1 MTTLALVSYRAVRI
15 RQTDAGGWLILF
27 AAPATEIDDWAG
39 IPQKKEIGSGSKETT
54 ETTGFQREE
63 DKKRIKELGDF
74 YSNDSNIIQNP
85 LLCATRQTNQ
95 GIVRFEP
102 DAGVEH
108 SPFAETGVLII
119 QSEPLEEMSLLDLL
133 RRVKTDLERRVY
145 SLASQQPSDKLLVD
159 LKRRASTELSAL
171 DATTDSDTI
180 DEEADNSESSED
192 VPDSEESTGAVFS
205 DESHIFDFWEEVAA
219 RVKVLE
225 ELGSSFNKDEFI
237 GYSKDAMISFL
248 RPIVVVDGQHRL
260 RGAVESAK
268 SLSSKPPYSREIEQ
282 AILDGADPDSAQ
294 SEIEAKIARRLPVS
308 LLVTDDPAEHVFQFV
323 VVNQKATPIGKALLG
338 TIVSTSLSNEELTR
352 VSERLEK
359 AGIQLEES
367 RAVAYFTRNPHSPF
381 YQRVERG
388 LTSEN
393 KDLLQWN
400 VLLSLVR
407 IFQELKG
414 GRLFG
419 EKNDYADKWRRTLL
433 ARSEIVADWESKGFS
448 SPFDYWN
455 QFEGPWRDAFAAF
468 WSAVRDKLA
477 DVNDDGANNY
487 WGSPRTSNIFNKVSL
502 TILAAD
508 FFQYLCER
516 RLGIGS
522 VQAMPQLVDDWLDGV
537 NTSYFNRGWN
547 LEGVRKDAPARRK
560 QWAKLWSE
568 YRKDPERL
576 PKVDLYR
583 LEMKD

>member
-1 MTTLALVSYRAVRI
+1 MSTSYRAVRI

-39 IPQKKEIGSGSKETT
+39 IPQKKEIGGTQ

-63 DKKRIKELGDF
+63 DKKRIKELVDF

-85 LLCATRQTNQ
+85 LLCATRHTNQ
-95 GIVRFEP
+95 GVVEFKP
-102 DAGVEH
+102 DANIEH
-108 SPFAETGVLII
+108 SPFAQTGILTI
-119 QSEPLEEMSLLDLL
+119 QSEPLESLSLLELL
-133 RRVKTDLERRVY
+133 RRVKSDLERRVS
-145 SLASQQPSDKLLVD
+145 SLAGQQPSEKVLVD
-159 LKRRASTELSAL
+159 LMRRTAFEAIEPQT
-171 DATTDSDTI
+171 TTDSDF
-180 DEEADNSESSED
+180 ADGERDTNESPED
-192 VPDSEESTGAVFS
+192 ATDSEESAGAVFS

-219 RVKVLE
+219 RVRLLE
-225 ELGSSFNKDEFI
+225 ELGSSFSGDEFL

-268 SLSSKPPYSREIEQ
+268 FLSSRPPYRDEIEQ
-282 AILDGADPDSAQ
+282 IIINGAEPDSAQ
-294 SEIEAKIARRLPVS
+294 RVIEAKIARRLPIS

-352 VSERLEK
+352 VSDRLERS
-359 AGIQLEES
+359 GIQLEES
-367 RAVAYFTRNPHSPF
+367 RAVAYFTRNPSSPF
-381 YQRVERG
+381 YRLVERG

-393 KDLLQWN
+393 NDLLQWN

-407 IFQELKG
+407 IFQDLKG

-419 EKNDYADKWRRTLL
+419 EKNDYADKWKRTYL
-433 ARSEIVADWESKGFS
+433 SSSDITADWESKGFS
-448 SPFDYWN
+448 TPFAYWG
-455 QFEGPWRDAFAAF
+455 QLEGPWRDVFAAF
-468 WSAVRDKLA
+468 WLAVRDKLA
-477 DVNDDGANNY
+477 DRYDDSAPNY

-516 RLGIGS
+516 RLGIS
-522 VQAMPQLVDDWLDGV
+522 NVQTIPQLVDDWLCEV
-537 NTSYFNRGWN
+537 KPSYFNRGWN
-547 LEGVRKDAPARRK
+547 LEGVRKDAPGRRK

-576 PKVDLYR
+576 PRVDQYR
-583 LEMKD
+583 IEMKD

>member
-1 MTTLALVSYRAVRI
+1 MTDPVSTSYRAVRI

-27 AAPATEIDDWAG
+27 AAPATEIDQWAG
-39 IPQKKEIGSGSKETT
+39 IPQKKEIGSQ

-63 DKKRIKELGDF
+63 NEKRIKELVDF
-74 YSNDSNIIQNP
+74 YSNDNNVIQNP

-95 GIVRFEP
+95 GVVQFQS
-102 DAGVEH
+102 DSAVEH
-108 SPFAETGVLII
+108 SPFAQTGVLTI
-119 QSEPLEEMSLLDLL
+119 QVEPLEEMSLLDLL
-133 RRVKTDLERRVY
+133 KRVKTDLERRVPTL
-145 SLASQQPSDKLLVD
+145 STQQPSDKLLVD
-159 LKRRASTELSAL
+159 LKRRASTEAIEPDSAV
-171 DATTDSDTI
+171 A
-180 DEEADNSESSED
+180 SESD
-192 VPDSEESTGAVFS
+192 VEAEPGESLEENVETEESAGAIFS

-219 RVKVLE
+219 RVQLLE
-225 ELGSSFNKDEFI
+225 ELGSSFNRDEFLS
-237 GYSKDAMISFL
+237 YSKDAMISFL

-268 SLSSKPPYSREIEQ
+268 FLSSRAPYRDELEQ
-282 AILDGADPDSAQ
+282 AIINGANPDFAQ
-294 SEIEAKIARRLPVS
+294 KSVEAKIARRLPIS

-338 TIVSTSLSNEELTR
+338 TIVSTSLSNDELAR
-352 VSERLEK
+352 VSDRLEK
-359 AGIQLEES
+359 SGIQLEES
-367 RAVAYFTRNPHSPF
+367 RAVAYFTRKPGSPF
-381 YQRVERG
+381 YRLVERG

-393 KDLLQWN
+393 INLLQWN

-407 IFQELKG
+407 IFQDLKG

-419 EKNDYADKWRRTLL
+419 EKNDYADKWRRTYLP
-433 ARSEIVADWESKGFS
+433 RSEVVADWEAKGFKTA
-448 SPFDYWN
+448 FEYWS
-455 QFEGPWRDAFAAF
+455 QFEGPWRDVFAAF

-477 DVNDDGANNY
+477 DPHDDSANNY

-516 RLGIGS
+516 RLGISGVES
-522 VQAMPQLVDDWLDGV
+522 VPQLVDEWLEGV
-537 NTSYFNRGWN
+537 NTSYFNRGWD
-547 LEGVRKDAPARRK
+547 LEGVRKDTPGRRK

-568 YRKDPERL
+568 YRKDPDRL
-576 PKVDLYR
+576 PRVDQYR

>member
-1 MTTLALVSYRAVRI
+1 MTKLEEVSYRAVRI

-27 AAPATEIDDWAG
+27 AAPATEIDTWAG
-39 IPQKKEIGSGSKETT
+39 IPQKKEIGGTQ

-63 DKKRIKELGDF
+63 DKKRIKELVNF
-74 YSNDSNIIQNP
+74 YSNDSNVIQNP

-95 GIVRFEP
+95 GVVQFDP
-102 DAGVEH
+102 DINIEH
-108 SPFAETGVLII
+108 SPFAETGLLTI
-119 QSEPLEEMSLLDLL
+119 QSEPLESLSLLELL
-133 RRVKTDLERRVY
+133 RKVKSDLERRVS
-145 SLASQQPSDKLLVD
+145 SLAGQQPSDKLLVD
-159 LKRRASTELSAL
+159 LKGRASVEANGPE
-171 DATTDSDTI
+171 TTSDSDFV
-180 DEEADNSESSED
+180 DSEAEMSESIED
-192 VPDSEESTGAVFS
+192 VVDSEESTGAVFS

-219 RVKVLE
+219 RVRLLE
-225 ELGSSFNKDEFI
+225 ELGSSFTGDEFL

-268 SLSSKPPYSREIEQ
+268 FLSSKPPYSNELEELIIDGIE
-282 AILDGADPDSAQ
+282 PDSAQ
-294 SEIEAKIARRLPVS
+294 KTIEAKIARRLPIS

-338 TIVSTSLSNEELTR
+338 TIVSTSLSNDELSR
-352 VSERLEK
+352 VSKRLEDS
-359 AGIQLEES
+359 GIQLEES
-367 RAVAYFTRNPHSPF
+367 RAVAYFTRNPSSPF
-381 YQRVERG
+381 YHLVERG

-393 KDLLQWN
+393 NDLLQWN

-407 IFQELKG
+407 IFQDLKG

-419 EKNDYADKWRRTLL
+419 ERNDYADKWKRTYLP
-433 ARSEIVADWESKGFS
+433 SSGITADWESKGFS
-448 SPFDYWN
+448 SAFAYWG
-455 QFEGPWRDAFAAF
+455 QLEGPWRDVFAAF
-468 WSAVRDKLA
+468 WVAVRDKLA
-477 DVNDDGANNY
+477 DLYDDSAPNY

-516 RLGIGS
+516 RSGIS
-522 VQAMPQLVDDWLDGV
+522 NVQTIPQLVEDWLNEV
-537 NTSYFNRGWN
+537 KPSYFNRGWN
-547 LEGVRKDAPARRK
+547 LEGVRKDAPGRRK
-560 QWAKLWSE
+560 QWAKLWAE

-576 PKVDLYR
+576 PRVDQYR